1 MFIEINKINK
11 SMLEMCIKLI
21 KDVGVRYGVDVSDMV
36 REYSV
41 DGLKKSSRNVK
52 CVLPFQGILECDK
65 NKCMGLSENHGLFSR
80 CSQEKEED
88 EVYCSVCLLEAEL
101 NSSGKPNAGTV
112 EDRLKVGILDYISPD
127 GKKVVEFGKVMKKL
141 KISRAAVEEEVKRLG
156 IKIDEM
162 HFNQKEKGRPKKEKR
177 KIELVEDGSRDIF
190 AELLSKVNDE
200 ESESD
205 SDESVVAEVLSELV
219 AVVTEVPVA
228 VVVVKQ
234 KAKDAEKLKK
244 EQDAKEA
251 KAAEKVKKDQ
261 DAKDAKA
268 TKDAEKVKKDQDAK
282 DAKATKD
289 AEKLKKEQDAK
300 DAKATKDAE
309 KLQVAKATKDVDAKA
324 TQDVDA
330 KATKDAE
337 KLKKDQ
343 DAKDAK
349 ATKDAE
355 KLKKD
360 QDAKEAKAAEKL
372 KKEQDAKDAKEAKE
386 AEKLKKEQDAKE
398 AKEAEKLK
406 KETDAKFYAKK
417 PAAAKKEKS
426 KPSEVVPN
434 KAEEVEEEEIDRVKT
449 IEFEGKKYL
458 KSKKT
463 GIVYNLDQDVI
474 GKWNEATSKIEF
486 AEIEEEEEEDE
497 YDV

>member
-1 MFIEINKINK
+1 MFIEINK
-11 SMLEMCIKLI
+11 SMMLMCIKLI

-88 EVYCSVCLLEAEL
+88 DVYCSVCLLEAEL

-141 KISRAAVEEEVKRLG
+141 KISRAAVEEEGKRLG

-190 AELLSKVNDE
+190 AELLSRVNDE

-234 KAKDAEKLKK
+234 KAKDAEKVKK

-251 KAAEKVKKDQ
+251 KAAEKL
-261 DAKDAKA
+261 
-268 TKDAEKVKKDQDAK
+268 KKDQDAK

-289 AEKLKKEQDAK
+289 AEKLKKDQDAK
-300 DAKATKDAE
+300 DAKATQDVEAKATQDVEAKATKDAE
-309 KLQVAKATKDVDAKA
+309 KLKKDQDAK
-324 TQDVDA
+324 DA

-406 KETDAKFYAKK
+406 KEQDAKEAKEAEKLKKETDAKFYAKK

-426 KPSEVVPN
+426 KPAEVVPN